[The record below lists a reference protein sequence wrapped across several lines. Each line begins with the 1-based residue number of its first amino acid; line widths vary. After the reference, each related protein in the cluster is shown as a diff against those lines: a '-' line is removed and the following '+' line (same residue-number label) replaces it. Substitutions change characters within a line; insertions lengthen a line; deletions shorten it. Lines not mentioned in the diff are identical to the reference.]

1 MSSLG
6 EQAGNVIPGS
16 FTTITLPE
24 SLRLPGE
31 DGIYGPLYGGLLGVM
46 IACLFSWILGFGA
59 TLAEPALNAL
69 GSTVQNMTNGSF
81 KKSMLMYSVATG
93 VATGIMLGVTKLIFD
108 YNLLYIL
115 IPGYTAAVILTMMSS
130 EEFVNIGWDSAGVT
144 TGPVTVPL
152 VLAMG
157 LGFGGA
163 VKAVEG
169 FGILAAASIAPIV
182 AVLALGVYVQ
192 WKVKREMKQ
201 AESAA

>member
-1 MSSLG
+1 
-6 EQAGNVIPGS
+6 
-16 FTTITLPE
+16 
-24 SLRLPGE
+24 
-31 DGIYGPLYGGLLGVM
+31 
-46 IACLFSWILGFGA
+46 LFAWILGFGA

-81 KKSMLMYSVATG
+81 KKSMLMYSVALG
-93 VATGIMLGVTKLIFD
+93 VATGIMLGVTKLIFN

-115 IPGYTAAVILTMMSS
+115 IPGYVIAVVLTLISS

-163 VKAVEG
+163 VNAVEG
-169 FGILAAASIAPIV
+169 FGVLAAASIAPIC

-192 WKVKREMKQ
+192 YKVKQGLERTGD
-201 AESAA
+201 